1 VSARDFGGA
10 VLRGGPAVVVPA
22 RRDARIPGLDVAR
35 GLAILG
41 MLAAHTLPGDGGAFY
56 DGRSSILFATL
67 AGISLGLMTGGE
79 HPAPRTATTRARAR
93 VSIVIRALL
102 LIALGLG
109 LWLLGTNI
117 AIILDSYGFLFLVCV
132 PLLFL
137 NRWLLGALAVVF
149 AVVGP
154 IVVQA
159 ITDLTSATGAAPVSP
174 DSPLAIPLS
183 WLDSYYPAPV
193 WLAYVLAGLAI
204 SRFGVTRPRV
214 QLVMIVGGV
223 VVAALGYGLSAAL
236 GAPVEAHSDSTAEAI
251 SSGAFVLA
259 VIGLLVA
266 GIGRINRSPGRMLVR
281 PLVSAGSMPL
291 TIYTAQVLVIAA
303 VDAAHPRPHD
313 DAFSWMLFACLALG
327 SLMFALAWRAVFS
340 QGPLEWLFARLTLRR
355 PWRATRGEAGAGPAA
370 AQSGESATP
379 TR

>member
-1 VSARDFGGA
+1 VSADDNGGA

-22 RRDARIPGLDVAR
+22 RRAARIPGLDVAR

-41 MLAAHTLPGDGGAFY
+41 MLAAHTLPGDGDEFY
-56 DGRSSILFATL
+56 DGRSSIVFATL

-79 HPAPRTATTRARAR
+79 HPVPRGSTRGRARL
-93 VSIVIRALL
+93 SIVIRACL
-102 LIALGLG
+102 LIALGLS

-117 AIILDSYGFLFLVCV
+117 AVILDSYGFLFLVCV

-137 NRWLLGALAVVF
+137 NRWALALLAVLC

-154 IVVQA
+154 TVVEA
-159 ITDLTSATGAAPVSP
+159 ISDVTSPTGAAPVAA
-174 DSPLAIPLS
+174 DNPLIVPLS

-204 SRFGVTRPRV
+204 ARFGVTRPRV
-214 QLVMIVGGV
+214 QGIMVVGGAA
-223 VVAALGYGLSAAL
+223 VAALGYGLSAAV
-236 GAPVEAHSDSTAEAI
+236 GDPVEAHTDTTAEAI
-251 SSGAFVLA
+251 SSGALALA

-266 GIGRINRSPGRMLVR
+266 GIGRITGGPGWMLAR

-291 TIYTAQVLVIAA
+291 SIYTAQVLVIAL
-303 VDAAHPRPHD
+303 VDALHPRPHD

-327 SLMFALAWRAVFS
+327 SIIFALAWRLFFS

-355 PWRATRGEAGAGPAA
+355 PWRTPRDPRGTPAAQRGE
-370 AQSGESATP
+370 STTP